1 MTVTESIASAPIID
15 AEETEF
21 EKIQKEYYSV
31 LKEWSEAKKEWE
43 TKMNEA
49 LLPIRTRLE
58 NLERKKVALGPKPD
72 CFGTRTD
79 LDLPGCELC
88 IHGARCF
95 RAMKAKGLI

>member
-58 NLERKKVALGPKPD
+58 NLETAWA
-72 CFGTRTD
+72 
-79 LDLPGCELC
+79 GC
-88 IHGARCF
+88 
-95 RAMKAKGLI
+95 